1 MKRINNNISPNSEI
15 PIEGYSFR
23 WWNRVRLNK
32 AFTAFKYPNYR
43 LWFKGQLVSLFGSW
57 MQTTAQ
63 GFLIFEL
70 THSPAYLGMLGFAV
84 GLPSWIFMMYAGVIA
99 DRLPRRTMIII
110 TQTCMMILAL
120 LLSLL
125 TFLDLIEAWHILIF
139 GFLLGTATA
148 FDAPARQSFVLEMVE
163 REDLT
168 NAIAL
173 NSTMFNSA
181 TAIGP
186 ATGGIVYAV
195 FGPAWCFLINGVTF
209 IAIIYA
215 LFKMNIKKSIKEK
228 KKTSAIVELKEG
240 MRYVIH
246 QPIIR
251 TIVALVGL
259 TTVFGFSFSTLI
271 PAWAV
276 KILNGDATTNG
287 ILQSARGIG
296 SLSGALFIASLG
308 RFNYRG
314 KVFTLGTLMF
324 PALLIIFSFIRFM
337 PLSLLFLV
345 GVGMMVMFIF
355 NMANS
360 LIQMIVPD
368 ELRGRV
374 MAIYSFSFFG
384 LMPVGSLLAGF
395 IAEHSGEPLTIII
408 NASILIVCSAYVWLK
423 VPQLRQHE

>member
-1 MKRINNNISPNSEI
+1 LKRINNNISPNSEI

>member
-1 MKRINNNISPNSEI
+1 
-15 PIEGYSFR
+15 
-23 WWNRVRLNK
+23 
-32 AFTAFKYPNYR
+32 
-43 LWFKGQLVSLFGSW
+43 
-57 MQTTAQ
+57 
-63 GFLIFEL
+63 
-70 THSPAYLGMLGFAV
+70 
-84 GLPSWIFMMYAGVIA
+84 
-99 DRLPRRTMIII
+99 
-110 TQTCMMILAL
+110 
-120 LLSLL
+120 
-125 TFLDLIEAWHILIF
+125 
-139 GFLLGTATA
+139 
-148 FDAPARQSFVLEMVE
+148 
-163 REDLT
+163 
-168 NAIAL
+168 
-173 NSTMFNSA
+173 
-181 TAIGP
+181 
-186 ATGGIVYAV
+186 
-195 FGPAWCFLINGVTF
+195 
-209 IAIIYA
+209 
-215 LFKMNIKKSIKEK
+215 
-228 KKTSAIVELKEG
+228 LKEG